1 MTPVITKPTRITDH
15 TITLIYHIYTN
26 ASISQIISG
35 IALFDISD
43 HLPVFCAINTPI
55 KQSQERNYFRDYKS
69 FNRELYLN
77 DVRQLNWN
85 AMTDASEV
93 AKSTENVIKG
103 PITWNTFNPVVELSP
118 IDRVKI
124 SVLPV
129 TQNSIKIKR
138 AITWQNFSLG

>member
-93 AKSTENVIKG
+93 AKSTAKTLLRG
-103 PITWNTFNPVVELSP
+103 RLHGTLSTP
-118 IDRVKI
+118 WLN
-124 SVLPV
+124 SVLL
-129 TQNSIKIKR
+129 TGLKFQSC
-138 AITWQNFSLG
+138 L